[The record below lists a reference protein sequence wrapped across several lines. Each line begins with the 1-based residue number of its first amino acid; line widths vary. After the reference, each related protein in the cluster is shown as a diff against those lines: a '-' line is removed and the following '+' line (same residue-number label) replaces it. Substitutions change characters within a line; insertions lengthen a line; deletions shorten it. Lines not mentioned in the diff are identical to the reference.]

1 MFCLPGMPL
10 RILPVVMATY
20 TSSPGLS
27 DPLNQNQM
35 DDDLHPSTRKPWG
48 IGGYAWRL
56 LLIVVAVVLIRLA
69 ILFLTPLDLFYDE
82 AQYWFWSQNL
92 ALGYFSKPPLIAWI
106 IAGTTSLCGD
116 TEACIRASAPVFH
129 GLTTMLI
136 FGLAA
141 SIYPVRTAFFAA
153 LAYLFA
159 IGIAASSLLISTDVP
174 LLACWIIALWA
185 FTHYVRNPGYTA
197 ALIMGLAIAVGLNAK
212 YAMIYFP
219 LCVLLYLVFVSCNRN
234 LLGQLSLWLGLIVGM
249 LGFVPN
255 LIWNMEHDFI
265 TFMHTGENI
274 SGSGLTF
281 NPISFLEFFGS
292 QFGVAGPI
300 LFAAFLWLLI
310 GNWRTRVRYADTYLL
325 FFCLPILLILSA
337 QAFQSSANYNW
348 AATAFPAL
356 IVVTTAILMDKG
368 KVAWVKANLYV
379 CIACSVLLAAASLAV
394 IAVRPDNP
402 IVAQTNLEDMFG
414 WAEHAEVLDRRLD
427 RLEPDVIV
435 TVGRRYSA
443 GFSYYLRHRSEP
455 MQALHREGTPPR
467 NHFEFIAPW
476 SGPATGERAVI
487 ISPGNVAPIPG
498 ARLAAVVEADDGT
511 ARFRSN
517 SYLFLVLGPQPIVEE
532 PLEPEADA
540 PAES

>member
-1 MFCLPGMPL
+1 
-10 RILPVVMATY
+10 MATY

-27 DPLNQNQM
+27 DPRIE
-35 DDDLHPSTRKPWG
+35 DKADGETGPSGPTSLG
-48 IGGYAWRL
+48 TGGYAWRL
-56 LLIVVAVVLIRLA
+56 TLIVMAVVLVRLGVLA
-69 ILFLTPLDLFYDE
+69 LTPLDLFYDE
-82 AQYWFWSQNL
+82 AQYWFWSQDL

-106 IAGTTSLCGD
+106 IAGTTSLCGNA
-116 TEACIRASAPVFH
+116 EACVRASAPVFH

-141 SIYPVRTAFFAA
+141 SIYPARTAFLAA
-153 LAYLFA
+153 LGYLFA

-174 LLACWIIALWA
+174 LLACWITALWA
-185 FTHYVRNPGYTA
+185 FTRYVQNPGYTA
-197 ALIMGLAIAVGLNAK
+197 AIIMGLAVAVGLNAK

-219 LCVLLYLVFVSCNRN
+219 LCVLLYLVFISCNRN
-234 LLGQLSLWLGLIVGM
+234 LLGQFSLWFGLLIGM

-265 TFMHTGENI
+265 TFAHTGENI
-274 SGSGLTF
+274 SGGGLTF
-281 NPISFLEFFGS
+281 NPVSFLEFFGS

-300 LFAAFLWLLI
+300 LFAGFLWILVR
-310 GNWRTRVRYADTYLL
+310 NWRSRASYADNFLL

-356 IVVTTAILMDKG
+356 IVVTTAILMERG

-379 CIACSVLLAAASLAV
+379 CIACSVLLAAGSLAV
-394 IAVRPDNP
+394 LAVRPDNP

-414 WAEHAEVLDRRLD
+414 WAEHAEVLDGRLD
-427 RLEPDVIV
+427 RLEPDIII

-443 GFSYYLRHRSEP
+443 GFSYYLRHREEP
-455 MQALHREGTPPR
+455 MRALRREGTAPR
-467 NHFEFIAPW
+467 NHFEFITPW
-476 SGPATGERAVI
+476 SGPAVGERAVI
-487 ISPGNVAPIPG
+487 ISPGNVAPVPG

-517 SYLFLVLGPQPIVEE
+517 SYLFLVVGPQPVAE
-532 PLEPEADA
+532 EPEAEA
-540 PAES
+540 PAEG

>member
-1 MFCLPGMPL
+1 
-10 RILPVVMATY
+10 MATY

-27 DPLNQNQM
+27 DPRIE
-35 DDDLHPSTRKPWG
+35 DKADSDTGPSGPASLGTG
-48 IGGYAWRL
+48 SYAWRL
-56 LLIVVAVVLIRLA
+56 ALIVVAVVLVRLGVLA
-69 ILFLTPLDLFYDE
+69 LTPLDLFYDE
-82 AQYWFWSQNL
+82 AQYWFWSQDL

-116 TEACIRASAPVFH
+116 TEACVRASAPVFH
-129 GLTTMLI
+129 GLTTLLI

-141 SIYPVRTAFFAA
+141 SIYPARTAFLAA
-153 LAYLFA
+153 LGYLFA

-174 LLACWIIALWA
+174 LLACWITALWA
-185 FTHYVRNPGYTA
+185 FTRYVQSPGYTA
-197 ALIMGLAIAVGLNAK
+197 AIIMGLAIAVGLNAK

-234 LLGQLSLWLGLIVGM
+234 LLGQISLWFGLLIGM

-265 TFMHTGENI
+265 TFTHTGENI
-274 SGSGLTF
+274 SGGGLTF
-281 NPISFLEFFGS
+281 NPVSFLEFLGS

-300 LFAAFLWLLI
+300 LFAAFLWILAR
-310 GNWRTRVRYADTYLL
+310 NWRSRGSYADNFLL

-356 IVVTTAILMDKG
+356 IVVTTAILMERG

-379 CIACSVLLAAASLAV
+379 CVACSVLLAAASLAV
-394 IAVRPDNP
+394 LAVRPDNP

-427 RLEPDVIV
+427 RLQPDVIV

-443 GFSYYLRHRSEP
+443 GFSYYLRHRAEP
-455 MQALHREGTPPR
+455 MRALHPEGTAPR
-467 NHFEFIAPW
+467 NHFEFVAPW

-487 ISPGNVAPIPG
+487 LSPGNVAPVPG

-517 SYLFLVLGPQPIVEE
+517 SYLFLVIGPQPVVEE
-532 PLEPEADA
+532 PTEPEAEA
-540 PAES
+540 PAEG